1 MKSRYTD
8 FSNGVDIENVIFNLL
23 EMPSGLYYLST
34 IYDAMN
40 IKEKKGWFFTY
51 NDIVS
56 MNGFYIPNKKGTG
69 SKFKTSKGFINRIKK
84 DRYERT

>member
-8 FSNGVDIENVIFNLL
+8 FSNGVDIENLIFHLGN
-23 EMPSGLYYLST
+23 MPNGLYYLST
-34 IYDAMN
+34 IYDARN
-40 IKEKKGWFFTY
+40 IKEKKDWFFTY

-56 MNGFYIPNKKGTG
+56 MNGFYISNKKGTG

-84 DRYERT
+84 DRL